1 MIKLKNI
8 HPNDLKMVL
17 YYITQSGYKGVIDSL
32 PADFDSQSI
41 YDLAFNVSILAK
53 GDDA

>member
-8 HPNDLKMVL
+8 PADNLTMVIC
-17 YYITQSGYKGVIDSL
+17 YITQSGYKVIVESCSNEI
-32 PADFDSQSI
+32 PV
-41 YDLAFNVSILAK
+41 YDVSILAK